1 MNGIYGPK
9 IINQTVFSQVL
20 FERRTKGRTSIGTK
34 RVAMGMVHS
43 VDSTYSSR
51 LKAYKSS
58 HVLRKRS
65 SGVQRQ
71 EGSPL
76 IVRVTSPQ
84 QENEVEEPTTV
95 GGSHAGRDGPSTDLK
110 VISSRLSQLA
120 LPYWKDG
127 PQVNKARMQLAGV
140 VALTL
145 GTTGVSVLFS
155 YLGRDFFNALSAK
168 DQAKFSEMLVKWLIA
183 LCLGIPV
190 FVMRDYYQSK
200 LALDWREWMTKRL
213 MEEYFDKRRFYSLQ
227 SSAMLDNP
235 DQRITSDV
243 NQFTSTTLSLSM
255 TLLNS
260 LVDLISFSGILFSIY
275 PPLFVALL
283 VYSIGG
289 TIASISI
296 GRPLIGLNFLQEAA
310 EADFRYGLVRVREN
324 AESIAFY
331 GGEEKEESL
340 LWTRLQS
347 VVQNYGSLLVASRR
361 LSFFTSFYRFL
372 IQILPA
378 AVVAPLYF
386 KGDIEFGVVN
396 QSSSA
401 FNHILTDISLI
412 VFQFEALAGF
422 SAVVDRLGELTEVF
436 GSLDGGKEV
445 EMTDMSSAGSKVITR
460 VESPKRLPRLLDIQS
475 LNLCVPKDEEKVLI
489 RGLDLTV
496 DDQASLLIMGPS
508 GSGKTSLLRAI
519 AGLWHTGTGMI
530 MLYGSPVGRVE
541 GCGETFFVPQRPY
554 MVLGT
559 LRDQLLYPTW
569 ASTDTSRQSQHDRNL
584 QRTIDS
590 RPVPT
595 DTEIRQALMTV
606 KLDSLLDRID
616 GDLDYLA
623 DWAAELSLGE
633 QQRVAFARVLL
644 SMPKLVLMDEST
656 SALDAKNE
664 RILYT
669 ALKQAGITFVS
680 VGHRPTLLG
689 YHDSVLILQGDAAGS
704 WTITKAKDVDLID
717 AIELME

>member
-9 IINQTVFSQVL
+9 IISQTVFSQVL

-704 WTITKAKDVDLID
+704 WTITKAKDVDLKD